1 MACRLQRSNLPSP
14 SAYLLSAYLRHNE
27 HTALRNSSPPSMSAP
42 LKEQKSNIDRSA
54 DSPPLNL
61 PNQSTSSPSYSLSLP
76 PFPASFS
83 SPGSLY
89 QNLPNQAPQHGQRHQ
104 TQQIDNGILNLHA
117 PPRHSL
123 ATHPYGISP
132 SSSQAYLNPPTSAFQ
147 HSSFPAYLQPSPS
160 QQSPNPFQVLR
171 LSPIS
176 AARSSMGGPQG
187 HSPGQNGGRSLPV
200 MEVPIPHFPGSN
212 IQKAHIGGMSLQHP
226 NQIGKKHIYGHNMGH
241 QYQQQQQD
249 DRPFKCD
256 QCAQGF
262 NRNHDLKRHQRI
274 HLAVKP
280 YPCVRCEKSFS
291 RKDALKV
298 RSSSDSNSQQLEA
311 AFFFICSWR
320 RKLIGRTAA
329 HPLENLRKPNS
340 GER

>member
-1 MACRLQRSNLPSP
+1 
-14 SAYLLSAYLRHNE
+14 
-27 HTALRNSSPPSMSAP
+27 MSAP

-54 DSPPLNL
+54 NSSPFTL
-61 PNQSTSSPSYSLSLP
+61 PNRSTSSSSHSLSLP

-83 SPGSLY
+83 SPGNLY
-89 QNLPNQAPQHGQRHQ
+89 QNLPNQAPQHGQRYQ
-104 TQQIDNGILNLHA
+104 TPQIDNGILNLQA

-123 ATHPYGISP
+123 ATQPYGIGP
-132 SSSQAYLNPPTSAFQ
+132 SSSQAYLNPPTSAVQ
-147 HSSFPAYLQPSPS
+147 HSSFPAYLQPFPS

-176 AARSSMGGPQG
+176 AARPSMGGPQG
-187 HSPGQNGGRSLPV
+187 QSPGQYGGNSLPV
-200 MEVPIPHFPGSN
+200 MEVPISHFTGSN

-226 NQIGKKHIYGHNMGH
+226 YQIGERHMYDHNKGH

-256 QCAQGF
+256 QCAQAF

-298 RSSSDSNSQQLEA
+298 RSSSDSNSQLLEA
-311 AFFFICSWR
+311 AFFFICSWC

-329 HPLENLRKPNS
+329 HPIENMRREPNI